1 MSAFAVEHRRE
12 GTRPTRFVPDT
23 RLVIAPALRT
33 EGFLAIVPDRE
44 FRALVAVLTFLTADG
59 RIQATADQVARA
71 LGISE
76 KHAAERLQALCRLSW
91 RDTPVLVEITRE
103 QAPTFYAPGYGVV
116 THAHE
121 EKEGGNSVGESV
133 PYATASREELIARS
147 RDRYAKPLEEV
158 ERIVAGGLG
167 HGESEAGDGS
177 PDATLRRALLGVGL
191 TRDEADELLAGFPRD
206 VIQKQLDL
214 LPARGARNPARYLIA
229 AIRGDYAAPVG
240 ESDSP

>member
-76 KHAAERLQALCRLSW
+76 KHAAERLRALCRLSW
-91 RDTPVLVEITRE
+91 RDTPVLAEITRE

-121 EKEGGNSVGESV
+121 EKEGDGAGESV

-167 HGESEAGDGS
+167 HGESGAGDGS
-177 PDATLRRALLGVGL
+177 PDAGLRRALLDVGL

-206 VIQKQLDL
+206 VIQKQLDW
-214 LPARGARNPARYLIA
+214 LPARGARNPARYLVA
-229 AIRGDYAAPVG
+229 AIRGDYAAPVS
-240 ESDSP
+240 ESESP